1 MFSVPLP
8 PSVLMTNNLDG
19 LLISLGTRRIREL
32 VFYLLWL
39 MHLGP
44 PFRPDV
50 PGPITTVLLSLNTG
64 RVWLD
69 DLYRGS
75 VTSSKGTRNGGFC
88 WICRDVSDDRTGLF
102 GLKRMRLLYFCKVW
116 FTNYPTSHD
125 GVHRLYVSS
134 IAIAVKLRGSGLEF
148 FEKKPLKSK
157 LYVWAHWSLDLLKTS
172 SCLRDQE
179 VWRLLKD

>member
-1 MFSVPLP
+1 MFLVPLP

-69 DLYRGS
+69 DLYGGS
-75 VTSSKGTRNGGFC
+75 ATSSREPEMAVSVESAVMSVMIELDFLDWKGCGCCISVKFDLRTTLRHMMEYIGCTFLQLQLPSNWEVLDSSSLRRN
-88 WICRDVSDDRTGLF
+88 L
-102 GLKRMRLLYFCKVW
+102 
-116 FTNYPTSHD
+116 
-125 GVHRLYVSS
+125 
-134 IAIAVKLRGSGLEF
+134 
-148 FEKKPLKSK
+148 
-157 LYVWAHWSLDLLKTS
+157 
-172 SCLRDQE
+172 
-179 VWRLLKD
+179 